1 MKHDLP
7 DFFNN
12 PSLIEL
18 GPVQIQFYAV
28 TWLLSA
34 VLIYSFLK
42 RNKIIHEIGLKK
54 DDVNDMVFL
63 YGLFFGAMCGG
74 RIGYMLFYKTQEL
87 INDPVSLFKIWE
99 GGLSFHGGLI
109 GVIIA
114 LIIFCKKKNIK
125 FLRLM
130 DGVALSMPIGL
141 GLVRIGNFLNGELYG
156 KATTNQNWGLRFI
169 PTDPECKSK
178 IIDSIEII
186 DATKCLYR
194 HPSQLYES
202 FGEGILLFAIL
213 LFISQKTNIKG
224 VVCSSFLIFYGS
236 IRFIIEFFRQP
247 DSHIGYVAYD
257 SLSMGQLLCIPM
269 IIVGFFILIYSRKNA

>member
-1 MKHDLP
+1 MIELSDW
-7 DFFNN
+7 FNN
-12 PSLIEL
+12 PSLIEF
-18 GPVQIQFYAV
+18 GSIKIQYYAIS
-28 TWLLSA
+28 WLLSA
-34 VLIYSFLK
+34 VLIYFFLK
-42 RNKIIHEIGLKK
+42 RNKIINEIGLSS
-54 DDVNDMVFL
+54 DEVNDMVFL
-63 YGLFFGAMCGG
+63 YGLFLGAMCGG
-74 RIGYMLFYKTQEL
+74 RIGYMLFYQTQQL

-109 GVIIA
+109 GVIVA
-114 LIIFCKKKNIK
+114 LIVFCKKKKIK

-130 DGVALSMPIGL
+130 DGVALAMPIGL

-156 KATTNQNWGLRFI
+156 KATNGEWGFI
-169 PTDPECKSK
+169 FPTDPLGMS
-178 IIDSIEII
+178 
-186 DATKCLYR
+186 R

-213 LFISQKTNIKG
+213 LFINQKTNIKG

-247 DSHIGYVAYD
+247 DSHLGHIAFD

-269 IIVGFFILIYSRKNA
+269 IFIGFLILLYSRKNA